1 MVDTAPSLAKKV
13 EDLIVG
19 ASRAY
24 SNGGSR
30 EDKYSC
36 STSKSMDRVHA

>member
-1 MVDTAPSLAKKV
+1 MVATAPSLAKEI
-13 EDLIVG
+13 EDSIAD

-24 SNGGSR
+24 SNGGNE

-36 STSKSMDRVHA
+36 STSKSMGRVCA